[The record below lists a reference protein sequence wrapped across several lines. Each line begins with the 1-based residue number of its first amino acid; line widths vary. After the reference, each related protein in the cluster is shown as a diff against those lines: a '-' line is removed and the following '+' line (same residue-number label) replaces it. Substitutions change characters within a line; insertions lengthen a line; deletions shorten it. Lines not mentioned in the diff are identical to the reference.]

1 MIREEIKKLI
11 KESIT
16 KLQKQKKIH
25 VFDISEI
32 KVEHPEQEIHGDY
45 STNVAM
51 IIAKKSNKDP
61 IETAELLTENFKNK
75 IPDLFERIKI
85 VKPGFINFFI
95 SDKYLQRQ
103 VKEILKK
110 KGKFGQLDIGKNK
123 KVQVE
128 FISANPTGPLTVGN
142 ARGGAFGDVLAN
154 VLKKVG
160 YKVEKAYYINDY
172 GMQIMTLGH
181 SVLKDK
187 EAKYKGDYINYLNKK
202 IKEKDVYKAGEKAA
216 KIIVK
221 EMIKKTTDKIGIK
234 YDEWISETSFHKS
247 GLVDKI
253 IDKLKKKGFLY
264 EKDGAL
270 WFKSKQYGDDRDRVI
285 VKSDKWKTYLAGDMA
300 LHEYKFE
307 DKKFDKV
314 INVWGADHYGDIN
327 GLKAIVE
334 VLGYKGKLEI
344 IILQFITLFEKG
356 EKLRMSKRAGHY
368 VTMDDLID
376 MVGNDVVRFFFLMR
390 STDTHLNFDL
400 DLAKEQS
407 EKNPVYYIQYA
418 HARICSILKK
428 AGAKKAKPD
437 YFLLDHGSEISLI
450 KQLFKFP
457 EIIKDISKDYQVQK
471 LPQYTTDLATMFHK
485 FYQDCK
491 VLIEDEILQRTRL
504 DLVLATKIILK
515 ETLNLMGISAPEKM

>member
-1 MIREEIKKLI
+1 MVREEIKKLI

-16 KLQKQKKIH
+16 KLQKQKKIP
-25 VFDISEI
+25 VFNIDEI
-32 KVEHPEQEIHGDY
+32 KVEHPEQKIHGDY
-45 STNVAM
+45 SANIAM
-51 IIAKKSNKDP
+51 IIAKKLKKDP
-61 IETAELLTENFKNK
+61 IETAELLTESFKDK
-75 IPDLFERIKI
+75 IPDLFKRIKI
-85 VKPGFINFFI
+85 VKPGFINFFV
-95 SDKYLQRQ
+95 SNKYLQGQ

-110 KGKFGQLDIGKNK
+110 KEKFGQLDIGKNK

-160 YKVEKAYYINDY
+160 YKVEKTYYINNY

-202 IKEKDVYKAGEKAA
+202 IKEKNVYKAGEKAA

-221 EMIKKTTDKIGIK
+221 EMIKKTTDKMGIK

-253 IDKLKKKGFLY
+253 IDKLKRKGFLY

-285 VKSDKWKTYLAGDMA
+285 VKSDKWKTYLAGDIA
-300 LHEYKFE
+300 LHEYKFK

-314 INVWGADHYGDIN
+314 INVWGADHYGDIA

-356 EKLRMSKRAGHY
+356 KKLRMSKRAGHY

-390 STDTHLNFDL
+390 SIDTHLNFDL

-407 EKNPVYYIQYA
+407 EKNPIYYIQYA

-428 AGAKKAKPD
+428 AGVKKAKPD
-437 YFLLDHGSEISLI
+437 YSLLDHGSEISLI
-450 KQLFKFP
+450 KQLLKFP

-471 LPQYTTDLATMFHK
+471 LPQYTTDLATIFHK

-491 VLIEDEILQRTRL
+491 VLTEDEILQRTRL